1 MEELFII
8 LALILLNG
16 VFAMSEVS
24 LISARK
30 AKLLTDVKQG
40 KRSAK
45 VALDLA
51 NQPDRFLS
59 TVQIGITLIGL
70 LTGIF
75 SGNKIAHIFSDLLL
89 EWGIPSAYAGFV
101 SQTLIVVLVTFFSIL
116 LGELVPKRIGMAS
129 AEKVACVV
137 ARPMKFLSKITYP
150 FVWLLSR
157 CTSFIFSLFGFKEED
172 NKVTEEEIKTMI
184 QEGTE
189 DGEVQPVEQD
199 IVRRVFLMGDL
210 KVASIMTH
218 KNDVVSIDV
227 SADAE
232 GVQEIIKSA
241 LYEFYPVID
250 GDFDHLVGVIS
261 LKDLVMCLNQ
271 PDFNLS
277 KLVHEPTFFHENM
290 SVYKALEMM
299 KQKGLSRALVCD
311 EFGTCVGI
319 ITLKDI
325 LQGLV
330 GNIDNHDEEP
340 DIVKRL
346 DNSWLVSGQTTVV
359 DFLTYFDSCDL
370 LEDSDY
376 NTVAGL
382 IMHYLESIPKTG
394 QTVVWKGFKMEVVD
408 MDGVRVDKVLV
419 TKVDE
424 TGEA

>member
-1 MEELFII
+1 MMI
-8 LALILLNG
+8 
-16 VFAMSEVS
+16 V
-24 LISARK
+24 
-30 AKLLTDVKQG
+30 
-40 KRSAK
+40 
-45 VALDLA
+45 
-51 NQPDRFLS
+51 
-59 TVQIGITLIGL
+59 
-70 LTGIF
+70 
-75 SGNKIAHIFSDLLL
+75 NKIALIFSDTLLG
-89 EWGIPSAYAGFV
+89 WGVPATYSGFL

-137 ARPMKFLSKITYP
+137 ARPMKLLSKITYP

-157 CTSFIFSLFGFKEED
+157 STSFFFSLFGIKEED

-184 QEGTE
+184 QEGAE
-189 DGEVQPVEQD
+189 DGEVQPMEQD

-227 SADAE
+227 SMDAK
-232 GVQEIIKSA
+232 GVQEIIRSA

-271 PDFNLS
+271 SDFNLS

-330 GNIDNHDEEP
+330 GNIDDRDEEP
-340 DIVKRL
+340 DIVKRM
-346 DNSWLVSGQTTVV
+346 DENDSWLVSGQTTVV
-359 DFLTYFDSCDL
+359 DFLSYFDSCDL

-382 IMHYLESIPKTG
+382 IMHYLESIPRTG
-394 QTVVWKGFKMEVVD
+394 QSVVWKGFKMEVVD

-424 TGEA
+424 GK

>member
-1 MEELFII
+1 MEELII
-8 LALILLNG
+8 IFALILLNG
-16 VFAMSEVS
+16 LFAMSEVS

-30 AKLLTDVKQG
+30 AKLLTDSKQG
-40 KRSAK
+40 KKSAK

-75 SGNKIAHIFSDLLL
+75 SGNKIAHIFSDVLLG
-89 EWGIPSAYAGFV
+89 WGIPAAYTSFL

-116 LGELVPKRIGMAS
+116 LGELVPKRVGMAS
-129 AEKVACVV
+129 AEKVACAV

-150 FVWLLSR
+150 FVWLLSKS
-157 CTSFIFSLFGFKEED
+157 TSFIFSLLGIKEDE

-189 DGEVQPVEQD
+189 DGEVQPMEQD
-199 IVRRVFLMGDL
+199 IVKRVFLMGDL

-218 KNDVVSIDV
+218 KSDIVSIDV
-227 SADAE
+227 SMNADQ
-232 GVQEIIKSA
+232 VKDIIRTA

-261 LKDLVMCLNQ
+261 LKDLFVCLNN

-330 GNIDNHDEEP
+330 GNIDGEDEEP
-340 DIVKRL
+340 DIIKRV
-346 DNSWLVSGQTTVV
+346 DNSWLISGQTTVV
-359 DFLTYFDSCDL
+359 DFLTYFDCCDL

-376 NTVAGL
+376 NTVGGL
-382 IMHYLESIPKTG
+382 IIHYLESIPKSG
-394 QTVVWKGFKMEVVD
+394 QSVVWKGFKIEVVD

-424 TGEA
+424 TRNL

>member
-8 LALILLNG
+8 FALILLNG
-16 VFAMSEVS
+16 LFAMSEVA
-24 LISARK
+24 LISSRK
-30 AKLLTDVKQG
+30 AKLLTDAKRG
-40 KRSAK
+40 KKSAK

-75 SGNKIAHIFSDLLL
+75 SGNKIAHLFSDVLL
-89 EWGIPSAYAGFV
+89 EWGVPASYAPFL
-101 SQTLIVVLVTFFSIL
+101 SQTVIVVLVTFFSIL
-116 LGELVPKRIGMAS
+116 FGELVPKRIGMAV
-129 AEKVACVV
+129 AEKVACTVS
-137 ARPMKFLSKITYP
+137 RPMKFLSKITYP
-150 FVWLLSR
+150 FVWLLSQS
-157 CTSFIFSLFGFKEED
+157 TSFIFSFLGIKSDE

-189 DGEVQPVEQD
+189 DGEVQPMEQD

-218 KNDVVSIDV
+218 KNDIVTIDV
-227 SADAE
+227 SMDSKM
-232 GVQEIIKSA
+232 VQEVIRTA
-241 LYEFYPVID
+241 LYEFYPVLD

-261 LKDLVMCLNQ
+261 LKDLVTSLNQ
-271 PDFNLS
+271 SDFSLS

-290 SVYKALEMM
+290 SVYKALSMM
-299 KQKGLSRALVCD
+299 KEKGLSRALVCD

-330 GNIDNHDEEP
+330 GNIDNQDEEP
-340 DIVKRL
+340 DIVKRM
-346 DNSWLVSGQTTVV
+346 DNSWLVSGQTTIV
-359 DFLTYFDSCDL
+359 DFLSYFDCCEL

-382 IMHYLESIPKTG
+382 IMHYLESIPKSG
-394 QTVVWKGFKMEVVD
+394 QSVVWNGFKIEVVD

-419 TKVDE
+419 TREEQVV
-424 TGEA
+424 